1 MIIDLTKKIAQMK
14 KTEKAQH
21 IETIL
26 SFNDYENMEVTD
38 LRTIASVIEAY
49 QKEKA
54 ILDKAEL
61 IKEKYSLYSKVY
73 FNDSDDEIELLLN
86 AMEVD
91 DEARFIYHLQNEFDV
106 ILKNKTPKE
115 RLETIEEIKNLFKEA
130 FTLTDENFQPAMT
143 RVHITDNWEKAL
155 RGMQAEKIAKD
166 LNYSFLDGE
175 LTELFLL
182 HKTTDKRVIKK
193 RIEDLLTYCNF
204 HYESGVLHNGY
215 YELLL

>member
-1 MIIDLTKKIAQMK
+1 MIIDLTKKIAEMK

-26 SFNDYENMEVTD
+26 SFKDFENMEVAD

-61 IKEKYSLYSKVY
+61 IKEKYSLYSKIY
-73 FNDSDDEIELLLN
+73 FNDSDDEIETLLN

-106 ILKNKTPKE
+106 ILKSKTPKE
-115 RLETIEEIKNLFKEA
+115 RLETIEEIKELFKEA

-166 LNYSFLDGE
+166 LNYLFLDGE

>member
-1 MIIDLTKKIAQMK
+1 MITDLTEKITEMK
-14 KTEKAQH
+14 NAEKAQH
-21 IETIL
+21 LETIL
-26 SFNDYENMEVTD
+26 NFNDYEGMEVLD

-61 IKEKYSLYSKVY
+61 IKEKYSLYSKIY
-73 FNDSDDEIELLLN
+73 FNDSDEKIELLLN

-91 DEARFIYHLQNEFDV
+91 DEVRFIYHLQNKFDV
-106 ILKNKTPKE
+106 ILKSKTPKE
-115 RLETIEEIKNLFKEA
+115 RLETIEELKELFKEA

-143 RVHITDNWEKAL
+143 RVHITDNWERAL
-155 RGMQAEKIAKD
+155 RDMQAEKIAKD

-182 HKTTDKRVIKK
+182 HKTTNKRVVKK

>member
-1 MIIDLTKKIAQMK
+1 MIIDLTKKIAEMK
-14 KTEKAQH
+14 KEEKTKH

-26 SFNDYENMEVTD
+26 SFNDYENMEVAD

-61 IKEKYSLYSKVY
+61 IKEKYSLYSKIY
-73 FNDSDDEIELLLN
+73 FNDSDDEIEALLN

-106 ILKNKTPKE
+106 ILKSKTPKE
-115 RLETIEEIKNLFKEA
+115 RLETIEEIKELFKEA

>member
-1 MIIDLTKKIAQMK
+1 MIIDLTKKIAEMK
-14 KTEKAQH
+14 KSEKIQH

-26 SFNDYENMEVTD
+26 SFNDYENMDVTD
-38 LRTIASVIEAY
+38 LRTIANVIEAY

-54 ILDKAEL
+54 ILKKAEL

-86 AMEVD
+86 AIEID

-106 ILKNKTPKE
+106 ILKSKTPKE

-182 HKTTDKRVIKK
+182 HKTTNKRVIKK

>member
-1 MIIDLTKKIAQMK
+1 MIIDLTKKIEEMK
-14 KTEKAQH
+14 KEEKAKH

-26 SFNDYENMEVTD
+26 NFNDYENMEVSD

-49 QKEKA
+49 QNEKA
-54 ILDKAEL
+54 ILGKAEL
-61 IKEKYSLYSKVY
+61 IKEKYTLYSKIY
-73 FNDSDDEIELLLN
+73 FNDSDDEIETLLN

-115 RLETIEEIKNLFKEA
+115 RLKTIEEIKELFKDA
-130 FTLTDENFQPAMT
+130 FTLTDANFQPAMT
-143 RVHITDNWEKAL
+143 RVHITDNWAKAL

-182 HKTTDKRVIKK
+182 HKTTNKRVVKK

-204 HYESGVLHNGY
+204 HYESGVLHDGY

>member
-1 MIIDLTKKIAQMK
+1 MIIDLTKKIAEMK

-26 SFNDYENMEVTD
+26 SFKDFENMEVAD

-61 IKEKYSLYSKVY
+61 IKEKYSLYSKIY
-73 FNDSDDEIELLLN
+73 FNDSDDEIETLLN

-106 ILKNKTPKE
+106 ILKSKTPKE
-115 RLETIEEIKNLFKEA
+115 RLETIEEIKELFKEA

-204 HYESGVLHNGY
+204 HYESCVLHNGY

>member
-1 MIIDLTKKIAQMK
+1 MIIDLTKKIAEMK
-14 KTEKAQH
+14 KEEKTKH

-26 SFNDYENMEVTD
+26 SFKDFENMEVTD

-61 IKEKYSLYSKVY
+61 IKEKYSLYSKIY
-73 FNDSDDEIELLLN
+73 FNDSDDEIETLLN

-106 ILKNKTPKE
+106 ILKSKTPKE
-115 RLETIEEIKNLFKEA
+115 RLETIEEIKELFKEA

>member
-1 MIIDLTKKIAQMK
+1 MIIDLTKKIAEMK
-14 KTEKAQH
+14 KEEKTKH

-26 SFNDYENMEVTD
+26 SFKDFENMDVTD
-38 LRTIASVIEAY
+38 LRTIANIIEAY

-106 ILKNKTPKE
+106 ILKSKTPKE
-115 RLETIEEIKNLFKEA
+115 RLETIEEIKELFKEA

-182 HKTTDKRVIKK
+182 HKTTNKRVVKK

-204 HYESGVLHNGY
+204 HYESSVLHDGD
-215 YELLL
+215 YERFL

>member
-1 MIIDLTKKIAQMK
+1 MIIDLTKKIAEMK
-14 KTEKAQH
+14 KEEKTKH

-26 SFNDYENMEVTD
+26 SFKDFENMDVTD
-38 LRTIASVIEAY
+38 LRTIANIIEAY

-54 ILDKAEL
+54 VLDKAEL

-106 ILKNKTPKE
+106 ILKSKTPKE
-115 RLETIEEIKNLFKEA
+115 RLETIEEIKELFKEA

>member
-14 KTEKAQH
+14 KTEKVQH

-26 SFNDYENMEVTD
+26 SFKDFENMEVTD

-73 FNDSDDEIELLLN
+73 FNDSDDEIDLLLN

-115 RLETIEEIKNLFKEA
+115 RLETIEEIKELFKEA

>member
-26 SFNDYENMEVTD
+26 SFKDFENMDVTD

-106 ILKNKTPKE
+106 ILKSKTPKE
-115 RLETIEEIKNLFKEA
+115 RLETIEEIKELFKEA

-143 RVHITDNWEKAL
+143 RLHITDNWEKAL

-182 HKTTDKRVIKK
+182 HKTTNKRVVKK

-204 HYESGVLHNGY
+204 HYESCALHNGY
-215 YELLL
+215 YELVL

>member
-1 MIIDLTKKIAQMK
+1 MIIDLTKKIAEMK

-26 SFNDYENMEVTD
+26 SFKDFENMEVAD

-61 IKEKYSLYSKVY
+61 IKEKYSLYSKIY
-73 FNDSDDEIELLLN
+73 FNDSDDEIETLLN

-106 ILKNKTPKE
+106 ILKSKTPKE
-115 RLETIEEIKNLFKEA
+115 RLETIEEIKELFKEA

-215 YELLL
+215 YKLLL

>member
-1 MIIDLTKKIAQMK
+1 MIIDLTKKIAEMK
-14 KTEKAQH
+14 KTEKAQY

-26 SFNDYENMEVTD
+26 SFNDYENMDVTD

-73 FNDSDDEIELLLN
+73 FNDSDDEIELLLKG
-86 AMEVD
+86 MEID

-106 ILKNKTPKE
+106 ILKSKTPKE

-143 RVHITDNWEKAL
+143 RLHITDNWEKAL
-155 RGMQAEKIAKD
+155 RGMQVEKMAKD
-166 LNYSFLDGE
+166 LQYSFCPADLKD
-175 LTELFLL
+175 LATI
-182 HKTTDKRVIKK
+182 HKTTTKRVVKK

-204 HYESGVLHNGY
+204 HSESGEFHDGN
-215 YELLL
+215 YEQFL

>member
-1 MIIDLTKKIAQMK
+1 MIIDLTKKIAEMK
-14 KTEKAQH
+14 KSEKTQH

-26 SFNDYENMEVTD
+26 SFNDYEYMDVTN
-38 LRTIASVIEAY
+38 LRTIANVIEAY

-54 ILDKAEL
+54 ILKKAEL

-115 RLETIEEIKNLFKEA
+115 RL
-130 FTLTDENFQPAMT
+130 
-143 RVHITDNWEKAL
+143 
-155 RGMQAEKIAKD
+155 
-166 LNYSFLDGE
+166 
-175 LTELFLL
+175 
-182 HKTTDKRVIKK
+182 
-193 RIEDLLTYCNF
+193 
-204 HYESGVLHNGY
+204 
-215 YELLL
+215 

>member
-1 MIIDLTKKIAQMK
+1 MIVDLTKKITEMK
-14 KTEKAQH
+14 KTEKSQH

-26 SFNDYENMEVTD
+26 KFNDYEDMEVSD

-61 IKEKYSLYSKVY
+61 IKEKYSLYSKIY
-73 FNDSDDEIELLLN
+73 FNDSDENIELLLN
-86 AMEVD
+86 AMGVD

-106 ILKNKTPKE
+106 ILKSKTPKE
-115 RLETIEEIKNLFKEA
+115 RLETIEEIKELFKEA
-130 FTLTDENFQPAMT
+130 FTLTDKNFQPAMT

-182 HKTTDKRVIKK
+182 HKTTNKRVVKK

-204 HYESGVLHNGY
+204 HYESGALHNGY

>member
-1 MIIDLTKKIAQMK
+1 MIIDLTKKIAEMK
-14 KTEKAQH
+14 KTEKAQY

-26 SFNDYENMEVTD
+26 SFKDFENMEVTD

-73 FNDSDDEIELLLN
+73 FNDSDDEIETLLN

-106 ILKNKTPKE
+106 ILKNQTPKE
-115 RLETIEEIKNLFKEA
+115 RLETIEEIKELFKEA

>member
-1 MIIDLTKKIAQMK
+1 MIIDLTKKIAEMK

-26 SFNDYENMEVTD
+26 SFKDFENMDVTD
-38 LRTIASVIEAY
+38 LRTIANIIEAY
-49 QKEKA
+49 QKEQA
-54 ILDKAEL
+54 ILKKAEL

-73 FNDSDDEIELLLN
+73 FNDSDDEIESLLN
-86 AMEVD
+86 AMEID

-106 ILKNKTPKE
+106 ILKSKTPKE
-115 RLETIEEIKNLFKEA
+115 RLETIEEIKELFKEA

>member
-1 MIIDLTKKIAQMK
+1 MIIDLTKKIAEMK

-26 SFNDYENMEVTD
+26 SFKDFENMEVAD

-61 IKEKYSLYSKVY
+61 IKEKYSLYSKIY
-73 FNDSDDEIELLLN
+73 FNDSDDEIETLLN

-106 ILKNKTPKE
+106 ILKSKTPKE
-115 RLETIEEIKNLFKEA
+115 RLETIEEIKELFKEA

>member
-1 MIIDLTKKIAQMK
+1 MIIDLTKKIAEMK

-61 IKEKYSLYSKVY
+61 IKEKYSLYSKIY
-73 FNDSDDEIELLLN
+73 FNDSDEEIELLLN

-115 RLETIEEIKNLFKEA
+115 RLETIEEIKELFKEA
-130 FTLTDENFQPAMT
+130 FTLTDKNFQPAMT